1 MSSRN
6 NFLWAALAAGACAF
20 AQGPGTAGSDF
31 DGRIDFEANS
41 PVVSTSQSWKGS
53 TAQPR
58 AGALVID
65 VHASLVLKNIDK
77 RRIRGIT
84 LVVAAQ
90 QDVMPGGKGSV
101 SLPTLDVGPGDT
113 FPVKVDVSLLRPF
126 QQGSGPL
133 VEVRLDG
140 VLFDD
145 LSFYGPNKLKSKR
158 TLTIWEL
165 EARRDRQHFRSV
177 LEKAGVEGLKLEMAG
192 AMQRQTE
199 RQQVGVQMVRGGRV
213 SNAELEKKL
222 QFAFLRVPDS
232 PVEPLAGTAQVSGN
246 EARSPWFDLRNR
258 SGKVVNHVEMGWI
271 VRDGKGK
278 EFMAGAVSSES
289 KLAPGQRTQIT
300 QDTLVRFKNG
310 TEIGAMSGFVQ
321 HVEFGDETVW
331 VPSREAMEQP
341 GLRGIVAPSPEETRL
356 LRLYGTRGVQAVI
369 DELKRRP

>member
-1 MSSRN
+1 MFTPN
-6 NFLWAALAAGACAF
+6 KLVLTAAAMFSAF
-20 AQGPGTAGSDF
+20 AQGPGGAPAPAF
-31 DGRIDFEANS
+31 NGRIDFEANS
-41 PVVSTSQSWKGS
+41 PVVSTSQSWQGS

-58 AGALVID
+58 AGALVIN

-90 QDVMPGGKGSV
+90 QDIMPGGKGSV
-101 SLPTLDVGPGDT
+101 SLPALDVGPGDT

-133 VEVRLDG
+133 VDVRLDG

-158 TLTIWEL
+158 ALTIWEL
-165 EARRDRQHFRSV
+165 EARRDRQHFRNV
-177 LEKAGVEGLKLEMAG
+177 LERAGADGLKLEMAS
-192 AMQRQTE
+192 AMQRQSD
-199 RQQVGVQMVRGGRV
+199 RQQVGLQMVRGGRV
-213 SNAELEKKL
+213 TNAEIEKKL
-222 QFAFLRVPDS
+222 QFAFLKVLDS
-232 PVEPLAGTAQVSGN
+232 PVEPLAGNASVSGN
-246 EARSPWFDLRNR
+246 EARAPWFDLRNR
-258 SGKVVNHVEMGWI
+258 SAKAVNHVEMGWI
-271 VRDGKGK
+271 IRDGNGRQ
-278 EFMAGAVSSES
+278 FMAGAVSSDS

-321 HVEFGDETVW
+321 NVEFGDETVW
-331 VPSREAMEQP
+331 VPSREALEQP

-356 LRLYGTRGVQAVI
+356 VRLYSHKGVEAVI
-369 DELKRRP
+369 EELKRRH

>member
-1 MSSRN
+1 MFTPN
-6 NFLWAALAAGACAF
+6 KLWAFLAVASAF
-20 AQGPGTAGSDF
+20 AQGPGGASSDF
-31 DGRIDFEANS
+31 NGRIDFDANS

-113 FPVKVDVSLLRPF
+113 FQVKVDVSLLRPF

-133 VEVRLDG
+133 VDVRLDG

-158 TLTIWEL
+158 SLTIWEL
-165 EARRDRQHFRSV
+165 EARRDRQHFRNV
-177 LEKAGVEGLKLEMAG
+177 LERAGADGLKLEMA
-192 AMQRQTE
+192 AATQRQTD
-199 RQQVGVQMVRGGRV
+199 RQQVGLQMVRGGRV
-213 SNAELEKKL
+213 TNAEIEKKL
-222 QFAFLRVPDS
+222 QFAFLKVPDS
-232 PVEPLAGTAQVSGN
+232 PVEPLAGNASVSGS
-246 EARSPWFDLRNR
+246 EARAPWFDLRNR
-258 SGKVVNHVEMGWI
+258 SGKVVNHIEMGWI
-271 VRDGKGK
+271 IRDGKGK
-278 EFMAGAVSSES
+278 EFLAGGVSSES

-300 QDTLVRFKNG
+300 QDTLVRFRNG
-310 TEIGAMSGFVQ
+310 TEIGSMSGFVQ

-356 LRLYGTRGVQAVI
+356 VRLYGHKGVDAVI
-369 DELKRRP
+369 EELKRRP